1 MNNFKVNNPRTDF
14 SFEIEFTKA
23 YKEAK
28 RKYSH
33 PAQLELAALNAQ
45 YPAILHP
52 IQREDL
58 LAGRIQ
64 FGAVGLGIQHQTG
77 GFGFYID
84 RPRIIDALQHASGTL
99 AYREGLNELLVFWR
113 SECTD
118 AKVLK
123 GMSQELKE
131 KLPSDDWE
139 GQSLPA
145 VPILRMAGSYLNF
158 DKMVRLG
165 LPGLYE
171 EVRRF
176 RKEAEEKNGDTVLF
190 DCMIGAL
197 DLVKK
202 VCLFYQEDAK
212 KQAEKECDALRKE
225 ELYEMADV
233 LGNIMENKPATMR
246 EAMQLVWI
254 YSLLTPQ
261 IEFGRMDIYLGDF
274 YVNDLKNN
282 RLTKTKA
289 LALTQSF
296 FRLIDHLDCEVDGRV
311 IVGGYGRRNKE
322 NADAFCLLAIEAC
335 RTVKEVL
342 PQFTLRFGKETPK
355 SVWDAAMQCIEEGR
369 TYPLLYNDEVLIPG
383 IMKGYGVDRVRAES
397 YVPLGCGEIEFDHY
411 SIGTPS
417 GSLNMLKILEITM
430 NGGVDP
436 VSGSRFGP
444 EVKSLA
450 ECADFA
456 EFYGEYRKQ
465 LDYFIDA
472 QAKFEKY
479 QYEKVGE
486 LHAFMY
492 VTMMYDGCLERG
504 KSIFNGGCASLNG
517 TLELYGMVDA
527 GDSLTA
533 IKSLIYDRRV
543 MRPEEMLDILRM
555 NFQGYEKE
563 RRMMLDVPKYGN
575 ALPEADDMMYE
586 LHNDVCGMIRGKAA
600 SVKLDTNLA
609 VIINNSQNTTLARW
623 VGATPNGR
631 KSGTAMANAN
641 NPSSGADKEGLTAML
656 NSILKLRHD
665 NHAGMVQNLRL
676 SKELYQAGREKVV
689 GLLENYFERGGAQL
703 MVSVVGKDDLQN
715 AMERPEEYQDLIVR
729 IGGFSARFV
738 NLEKDVQ
745 KEIYERCTY

>member
-1 MNNFKVNNPRTDF
+1 MNHFKVKNPRKDF
-14 SFEIEFTKA
+14 SYEIAFTRA

-28 RKYSH
+28 RKYTH
-33 PAQLELAALNAQ
+33 PAQIELAALQAQ
-45 YPAILHP
+45 FPAILHP

-58 LAGRIQ
+58 IAGRVE

-84 RPRIIDALQHASGTL
+84 RPRITHALQHESGSL

-118 AKVLK
+118 AKVLR
-123 GMSQELKE
+123 GMSDELKE

-158 DKMVRLG
+158 DKLAQLG
-165 LPGLYE
+165 IPGLLE
-171 EVRRF
+171 EVQF
-176 RKEAEEKNGDTVLF
+176 YRKKAVENQGDIILY

-197 DLVKK
+197 ELVKK
-202 VCLFYQEDAK
+202 VCLFYRDDALA
-212 KQAEKECDALRKE
+212 QAEKQCDALRKE
-225 ELYEMADV
+225 ELFEMAQV
-233 LGNIMENKPATMR
+233 LLNITENKPSTMR
-246 EAMQLVWI
+246 EAIQLIWI
-254 YSLLTPQ
+254 YSILTPQ

-274 YVNDLKNN
+274 YVRDLNN
-282 RLTKTKA
+282 GTLTETRA
-289 LALTQSF
+289 LALMQSF
-296 FRLIDHLDCEVDGRV
+296 FRLIDHLDCEVDGRA
-311 IVGGYGRRNKE
+311 IIGGYGRRNRE

-342 PQFTLRFGKETPK
+342 PQFTLRFGRETPK
-355 SVWDAAMQCIEEGR
+355 EVWDAAMRCIEEGR

-383 IMKGYGVDRVRAES
+383 IMKGYGVDRTRAES

-436 VSGSRFGP
+436 VSGNTFGP
-444 EVKSLA
+444 KVKSLA
-450 ECADFA
+450 ECSNFE
-456 EFYGEYRKQ
+456 EFYTEYKKQ

-486 LHAFMY
+486 LHSFMY
-492 VTMMYDGCLERG
+492 VTMMYDGCLEKG
-504 KSIFNGGCASLNG
+504 KAIFNGGCASLNG

-527 GDSLTA
+527 ADSLTV
-533 IKSLIYDRRV
+533 IQSLIYDKKT
-543 MRPEEMLDILRM
+543 MTPQTMLDALAM
-555 NFQGYEKE
+555 NFQGFEKE
-563 RRMMLDVPKYGN
+563 RRMMLNVAKYGN
-575 ALPEADDMMYE
+575 AIPEADDMVCD
-586 LHNDVCGMIRGKAA
+586 LHNWVCGTISEKAA
-600 SVKLDTNLA
+600 PNRLDTNLA
-609 VIINNSQNTTLARW
+609 VIINNAQNTTLARW

-631 KSGTAMANAN
+631 KAGTATANAN
-641 NPSSGADKEGLTAML
+641 NPAPGADKDGLTAML

-676 SKELYQAGREKVV
+676 SKELYQTGREKVIQ
-689 GLLENYFERGGAQL
+689 LLKNYFERGGAQL
-703 MVSVVGKDDLQN
+703 MVSVVGREDLQN
-715 AMERPEEYQDLIVR
+715 AMERPEEYQNLIVR

-745 KEIYERCTY
+745 KEIFERCTY

>member
-1 MNNFKVNNPRTDF
+1 MNHFKVKNPRTDF
-14 SFEIEFTKA
+14 SFEIAFTKA

-28 RKYSH
+28 KKYSH
-33 PAQLELAALNAQ
+33 PAQIELAALHAQ

-52 IQREDL
+52 IQEEDL
-58 LAGRIQ
+58 FAGRIE

-77 GFGFYID
+77 GYGFFID
-84 RPRIIDALQHASGTL
+84 RARITDALHHQTGSL
-99 AYREGLNELLVFWR
+99 SYREGLHEMLVFWR

-118 AKVLK
+118 AKILR
-123 GMSQELKE
+123 GMSPELKE

-139 GQSLPA
+139 NQSLPA

-158 DKMVRLG
+158 DKMVQIG

-171 EVRRF
+171 ELE
-176 RKEAEEKNGDTVLF
+176 KYQKKAEAENGDLILF
-190 DCMIGAL
+190 GCMKGAL
-197 DLVKK
+197 DLVKEI
-202 VCLFYQEDAK
+202 CLFYRGDALA
-212 KQAEKECDALRKE
+212 QAEKECDAYRKAD
-225 ELYEMADV
+225 LLEMAQV
-233 LGNIMENKPATMR
+233 LENITVRKPQTMR

-254 YSLLTPQ
+254 YSILTPQ
-261 IEFGRMDIYLGDF
+261 IEFGRMDVYLGNF
-274 YVNDLKNN
+274 YVNDKKTGVLNE
-282 RLTKTKA
+282 TKA
-289 LALTQSF
+289 LALVQSF

-311 IVGGYGRRNKE
+311 IIGGYGRRNRE
-322 NADAFCLLAIEAC
+322 NADAFCLVAIEAC

-355 SVWDAAMQCIEEGR
+355 EVWDAAMRCIEEGR
-369 TYPLLYNDEVLIPG
+369 TYPLLYNDEVLIPS
-383 IMKGYGVDRVRAES
+383 IMKGYGVDRRRAES

-430 NGGVDP
+430 NGGIDP
-436 VSGSRFGP
+436 VSKNTFGP
-444 EVKSLA
+444 KVKSLA
-450 ECADFA
+450 ECGSFE
-456 EFYGEYRKQ
+456 EFYGEYKKQ
-465 LDYFIDA
+465 LDYFINA
-472 QAKFEKY
+472 QAEFERY
-479 QYEKVGE
+479 QYDKVGE

-492 VTMMYDGCLERG
+492 VTMMYDGCCERG
-504 KSIFNGGCASLNG
+504 KAIFNGGCASLNG

-533 IKSLIYDRRV
+533 IRSLVFEKKAISA
-543 MRPEEMLDILRM
+543 ETMLDALAM

-575 ALPEADDMMYE
+575 SIPEADDTICE
-586 LHNDVCGMIRGKAA
+586 LHNYVCA
-600 SVKLDTNLA
+600 SISNCAQRYNLDTNLA
-609 VIINNSQNTTLARW
+609 VVINNAQNTTLARW

-641 NPSSGADKEGLTAML
+641 NPAPGADKDGITSML

-676 SKELYQAGREKVV
+676 SRELYEAGREKVI

-703 MVSVVGKDDLQN
+703 MVSVVGKDDLAN
-715 AMERPEEYQDLIVR
+715 AMEHPEEYQDLIVR

-745 KEIYERCTY
+745 KEIFERCTY

>member
-1 MNNFKVNNPRTDF
+1 MNHFKVKNPRTDF
-14 SFEIEFTKA
+14 SFEIAFTKA
-23 YKEAK
+23 YKAAK
-28 RKYSH
+28 KKYTH

-52 IQREDL
+52 IQKEDL
-58 LAGRIQ
+58 LAGRVE

-84 RPRIIDALQHASGTL
+84 RPRITNALQHENGSL

-118 AKVLK
+118 AKVMR
-123 GMSQELKE
+123 GRGEELKE

-139 GQSLPA
+139 GESLPA

-158 DKMVRLG
+158 DKMVQLG
-165 LPGLYE
+165 LPGLYA
-171 EVRRF
+171 EVQEF
-176 RKEAEEKNGDTVLF
+176 RAKAEKEGGDIVLF
-190 DCMIGAL
+190 DCMLGAL

-202 VCLFYQEDAK
+202 VCLFYRDDAAA
-212 KQAEKECDALRKE
+212 QAEKECDAIRKE
-225 ELYEMADV
+225 QLLKMAEV
-233 LGNIMENKPATMR
+233 LEHITKQKPETMW

-254 YSLLTPQ
+254 YSILTPQ
-261 IEFGRMDIYLGDF
+261 IEFGRMDVYLGDF
-274 YVNDLKNN
+274 YVRDLNNKN
-282 RLTKTKA
+282 LTETQA
-289 LALTQSF
+289 LALVQSF

-311 IVGGYGRRNKE
+311 IVGGYGRRNTE
-322 NADAFCLLAIEAC
+322 NADKFSLLAIEAC

-342 PQFTLRFGKETPK
+342 PQFTLRFGKNTPAE
-355 SVWDAAMQCIEEGR
+355 VWDAAMRCIEEGR
-369 TYPLLYNDEVLIPG
+369 TYPLLYNDEVLLPG
-383 IMKGYGVDRVRAES
+383 IMKAYGVDRVRAES

-430 NGGVDP
+430 NGGIDP
-436 VSGSRFGP
+436 VSGTQFGP
-444 EVKSLA
+444 KVKSLP
-450 ECADFA
+450 ECATFE
-456 EFYGEYRKQ
+456 EFYEEYKKQ

-479 QYEKVGE
+479 QYEKVGQ
-486 LHAFMY
+486 LHAFMF
-492 VTMMYDGCLERG
+492 VTMMYDGCLEKG
-504 KSIFNGGCASLNG
+504 KAIFNGGCASLNG

-533 IKSLIYDRRV
+533 IQSLVFDQKV
-543 MRPEEMLDILRM
+543 MTPCKMLEALSM
-555 NFQGYEKE
+555 NFQDFELE
-563 RRMMLDVPKYGN
+563 RKMMLDAPKYGN
-575 ALPEADDMMYE
+575 SIAQADDMVYN
-586 LHNDVCGMIRGKAA
+586 LHNQVCDLISRKAA
-600 SVKLDTNLA
+600 PNGLDTNLA
-609 VIINNSQNTTLARW
+609 VVINNAQNTTLARW

-631 KSGTAMANAN
+631 KAGTATANAN
-641 NPSSGADKEGLTAML
+641 NPAPGADKDGITAML

-665 NHAGMVQNLRL
+665 NHAGMVQNMRL
-676 SKELYQAGREKVV
+676 SRELYQAGREKV
-689 GLLENYFERGGAQL
+689 LALIDNYFERGGAQL
-703 MVSVVGKDDLQN
+703 MISVVGKDDLQN

-745 KEIYERCTY
+745 KEIFERCTY